1 MGLKIEGLL
10 ILVVGVF
17 DKKEMLKDLTE
28 LTV

>member
-1 MGLKIEGLL
+1 MGLKIKALL
-10 ILVVGVF
+10 ILVAGVF